1 MKHLLPVL
9 FAVLLAD
16 PMVAQ
21 HLRVVDSLSRLLARA
36 KTDQAKAPL
45 LSELAYQYT
54 FNRADSAIHY
64 ANWGLR
70 LAKKPESGIHEGAY
84 LNVLGV
90 VENHRGNYTKALDY
104 HFKAL
109 EEAKA
114 LGNEVDQARS
124 YNNIATIYSTQGNHH
139 KSLGY
144 YQDARQL
151 YEKHNNPNQHILTL
165 NIGIIYQF
173 LHQYDKAQFHYFKS
187 LAGNRRAKVKRGEG
201 MALYNLGYSHQVAQ
215 RYDSALWYYGQAAIL
230 FKELGQNQTLSKTYQ
245 NSGSI
250 LVKQGKFAEAQQ
262 RFDESFALTQVT
274 QDRRTRALLLAD
286 MASLQIALK
295 NLDKAEQ
302 LATQALALA
311 QEINNQIEIKRTA
324 LILSEL
330 YEAKQDFRQALQY
343 YRVAQ
348 VAKDS
353 VDNIERQKAIITMQG
368 DYEMQA
374 QKATIALQE
383 SEAQRQAQQIALLE
397 RDVLLRQ
404 ADMIQ
409 QEFMLSEGRALKRLD
424 SLNLKRELDNQTNRA
439 MLQES
444 ELLRQKADLAKNQ
457 VELAQRNLQRNTL
470 TAGVLLLLLLMGT
483 LVVFLR
489 QKQRSNRLL
498 KAQKEDLAKLNHTKD
513 KLFSIVAHDL
523 RSPFQGLKWTLELL
537 EQHNIS
543 QQDFVSLTTQLR
555 ENVETLSDNLNNL
568 LLWASSQM
576 KGIRP
581 KPGNLVVGDE
591 ANAVLSLYSGPA
603 AGKKLQLKAQI
614 PDNIHI
620 WADRDHLRLVL
631 RNLVN
636 NAIKFTHEGGS
647 VQVNCQAL
655 PKFVRVSVSDTG
667 VGMDQDQVNNLFQ
680 LGSQATKPGTAN
692 EKGVGLGLLLCQE
705 FLSANGGRI
714 WAESHPG
721 KGSVFTFELPVA

>member
-1 MKHLLPVL
+1 MKHLIPIFFIL
-9 FAVLLAD
+9 LLAD
-16 PMVAQ
+16 PLVAQ
-21 HLRVVDSLSRLLARA
+21 HLRVVDSLSRLLAKA

-45 LSELAYQYT
+45 LSELAYQYA
-54 FNRADSAIHY
+54 FNRADSAMHY

-70 LAKKPESGIHEGAY
+70 LAKKPESGIHAGAY
-84 LNVLGV
+84 HNVLGV
-90 VENHRGNYTKALDY
+90 VENHRGNYTQALDH
-104 HFKAL
+104 HFTAL

-124 YNNIATIYSTQGNHH
+124 CNNIATIYSSQGNHH
-139 KSLGY
+139 KSLSY
-144 YQDARQL
+144 YQDALRL

-173 LHQYDKAQFHYFKS
+173 LHQYEKAQFHYFKA
-187 LAGNRRAKVKRGEG
+187 LAGNRQAKVKRGEG
-201 MALYNLGYSHQVAQ
+201 MVLYNLGYSHQIAH
-215 RYDSALWYYGQAAIL
+215 RPDSALWYYGQAAVL
-230 FKELGQNQTLSKTYQ
+230 FKELGQNQALSKTYQ

-250 LVKQGKFAEAQQ
+250 LAKQGKYAEAQQ
-262 RFDESFALTQVT
+262 KFDESFALTQVT
-274 QDRRTRALLLAD
+274 QDRRTRSLVLAD
-286 MASLQIALK
+286 MASLQIKQK
-295 NLDKAEQ
+295 NLAKAEQ

-311 QEINNQIEIKRTA
+311 QEIGNQIEIKRTA

-330 YEAKQDFRQALQY
+330 YEAKQDFRQALEY

-353 VDNIERQKAIITMQG
+353 VENVERQKAMITVQG
-368 DYEMQA
+368 DYEMQT

-383 SEAQRQAQQIALLE
+383 SEAKRQAQHIALLE
-397 RDVLLRQ
+397 RDMLLRQ

-409 QEFMLSEGRALKRLD
+409 QKLQLSEGRAQKSID
-424 SLNLKRELDNQTNRA
+424 SLKLKRELDSQTSRA

-444 ELLRQKADLAKNQ
+444 ELLRQKSDLAKSQ
-457 VELAQRNLQRNTL
+457 AELKQKSFQRNTL
-470 TAGVLLLLLLMGT
+470 TAGLVLLLLLMAT
-483 LVVFLR
+483 LVVLLR

-498 KAQKEDLAKLNHTKD
+498 EAQKTDLAKLNHTKD

-523 RSPFQGLKWTLELL
+523 RSPFQGLKWTLEML

-543 QQDFVSLTTQLR
+543 QEDFVGLTTQLR

-576 KGIRP
+576 NGIRP
-581 KPGNLVVGDE
+581 KPGDLLVGDE
-591 ANAVLSLYSGPA
+591 ANAVLNLYSGPA
-603 AGKKLQLKAQI
+603 AGKRLQLKAQI
-614 PDNIHI
+614 PDNVHL

-636 NAIKFTHEGGS
+636 NAIKFTNEGGC
-647 VQVNCQAL
+647 VQVYCQAL
-655 PKFVRVSVSDTG
+655 PKCVRVSVSDTG
-667 VGMDQDQVNNLFQ
+667 VGMDQDQVNRLFQ
-680 LGSQATKPGTAN
+680 LGNQATKLGTAN

-705 FLSANGGRI
+705 FLAANGGRI
-714 WAESHPG
+714 WAESQPG
-721 KGSVFTFELPVA
+721 QGSVFTFELPVA